1 MVHFELGQ
9 ELHTMRLG
17 NLIVP
22 RNKEVLKQE
31 KKKERRHVRRSRS
44 HLKEPT
50 MTKVETTLAVN
61 IDIIGL

>member
-31 KKKERRHVRRSRS
+31 KKKKGDMSEGAAAISKS
-44 HLKEPT
+44 PQ
-50 MTKVETTLAVN
+50 
-61 IDIIGL
+61 

>member
-22 RNKEVLKQE
+22 RNKEVLKQTN
-31 KKKERRHVRRSRS
+31 KKKR
-44 HLKEPT
+44 KET
-50 MTKVETTLAVN
+50 CQKEQESSQRAHN
-61 IDIIGL
+61 DQS